1 MNATEKKYGWL
12 ADPIPGFVSWK
23 HESDKVIVFER
34 ARVLFVFNFHPSNS
48 FTDYKVFRIPNTS
61 KNVLIQHILNLWR
74 LSETSQKNSFY
85 LLSSRFRSEYG
96 TLERTKLCLT
106 QTHQNMEVTPGSIQL
121 FNILLSMKNM
131 RDADSVWIF
140 ICQAEQRWC
149 WQGLAV
155 GKRKESPVIE
165 NLRCLKRISGAK
177 IYLRWKQI

>member
-48 FTDYKVFRIPNTS
+48 FTDYKVLCILITF
-61 KNVLIQHILNLWR
+61 VLKMYSLNKIR
-74 LSETSQKNSFY
+74 LSETSQKNSSY
-85 LLSSRFRSEYG
+85 LLSSHFRSEYG

-121 FNILLSMKNM
+121 FNILLSMRNM
-131 RDADSVWIF
+131 RDADSV
-140 ICQAEQRWC
+140 
-149 WQGLAV
+149 
-155 GKRKESPVIE
+155 
-165 NLRCLKRISGAK
+165 
-177 IYLRWKQI
+177 

>member
-23 HESDKVIVFER
+23 HEADKVIVFER

-48 FTDYKVFRIPNTS
+48 FTDYKVLCILITS
-61 KNVLIQHILNLWR
+61 VLKMYSL
-74 LSETSQKNSFY
+74 LSETSQKNSSY
-85 LLSSRFRSEYG
+85 LLSSHFRSEYG

-177 IYLRWKQI
+177 IYLSLKTNE

>member
-48 FTDYKVFRIPNTS
+48 FTDYKVFRILNTS
-61 KNVLIQHILNLWR
+61 KNVLIQHILIIRNISKEFL
-74 LSETSQKNSFY
+74 LPSFI
-85 LLSSRFRSEYG
+85 SFRSEYG
-96 TLERTKLCLT
+96 ILERTKLCLT

-131 RDADSVWIF
+131 RDADSV
-140 ICQAEQRWC
+140 
-149 WQGLAV
+149 
-155 GKRKESPVIE
+155 
-165 NLRCLKRISGAK
+165 
-177 IYLRWKQI
+177 

>member
-1 MNATEKKYGWL
+1 MQQWMQQRKNMDGWQIQSQVSFLGSMNLTRSLFLKGQEFCSCSISIL
-12 ADPIPGFVSWK
+12 PTVSPTIRYFA
-23 HESDKVIVFER
+23 S
-34 ARVLFVFNFHPSNS
+34 
-48 FTDYKVFRIPNTS
+48 
-61 KNVLIQHILNLWR
+61 QILLKMYSLWR
-74 LSETSQKNSFY
+74 LSETSQKNSLY

-177 IYLRWKQI
+177 IYLRWKKI

>member
-48 FTDYKVFRIPNTS
+48 FTDYKVFRILNTS
-61 KNVLIQHILNLWR
+61 KNVLIQHIIRNISKEFLLP
-74 LSETSQKNSFY
+74 SFI
-85 LLSSRFRSEYG
+85 SFRSEYG
-96 TLERTKLCLT
+96 ILERTKLCLT

-177 IYLRWKQI
+177 IYLRLNSNK

>member
-1 MNATEKKYGWL
+1 MDGWQIQSQVSFLGSMNLTRSLFLKGQEFCSCSISIL
-12 ADPIPGFVSWK
+12 PTVSPTIRYFASLILLK
-23 HESDKVIVFER
+23 MYSFKIIRNISKEF
-34 ARVLFVFNFHPSNS
+34 LLPSFIS
-48 FTDYKVFRIPNTS
+48 
-61 KNVLIQHILNLWR
+61 
-74 LSETSQKNSFY
+74 
-85 LLSSRFRSEYG
+85 FRSEYG
-96 TLERTKLCLT
+96 ILERTKLCLT

-177 IYLRWKQI
+177 IYLRLTQI